1 MAKTGNPNIR
11 ALQAKNMA
19 EGKTFANLERA
30 KAAGAKGGEALRIR
44 CARNRS
50 MQDIAKWL
58 GKMTLTKGEILD
70 PEEIKDL
77 EKAKAVNMTVDEAM
91 MLAQY
96 QKALAGDTKAAE
108 FISDTAGEKPKDE
121 IEVHGMTIDEY
132 AQNHKPKF

>member
-1 MAKTGNPNIR
+1 MVRDKTQIL
-11 ALQAKNMA
+11 ALHAKNVA
-19 EGKTFANLERA
+19 EGKTFANRERA
-30 KAAGAKGGEALRIR
+30 KAASIKGGEALRIK

-108 FISDTAGEKPKDE
+108 FIRDTAGEKPKDE